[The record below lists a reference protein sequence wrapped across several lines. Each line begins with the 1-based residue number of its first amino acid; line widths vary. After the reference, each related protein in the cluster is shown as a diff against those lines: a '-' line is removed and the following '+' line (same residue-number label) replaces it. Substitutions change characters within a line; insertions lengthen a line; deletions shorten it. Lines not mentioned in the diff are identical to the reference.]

1 MKLWKKVFL
10 IVFLLFLC
18 CFNMGGFYIIRL
30 VYDTSLKTQIDAITS
45 EACYVGDEIYA
56 DLEKVSQHN
65 ALRDSNLQDCLWT
78 YGSDLRKRDVYIYYE
93 VKNKVKFNSNSNLEV
108 TKLDWEQS
116 EEKFCLDT
124 CAKIIL
130 FSQNNVNYVAVRQ
143 EFNGTLKDHTFVYL
157 YSMENYEAQ
166 WRQLRYLLPAVE
178 IGIIILLGVS
188 LAVILIHLTK
198 PLNKLSEVAKEVAA
212 GRKAERVKVNGKDEV
227 AVLAENFNCMVEQI
241 EENIEELEKS
251 ASQKQRFIDN
261 LGHELRTPL
270 TSISGY
276 AEYLKMA
283 QVSEEDKL
291 RALGYI
297 TSEGHRLQK
306 LSNTLLDLA
315 LLRTDAIEMKELPVH
330 DLLELMQIG
339 FRDPMK
345 QKKLSLITETEIET
359 VYGNFELLCSLM
371 VNLIENASRACFEGG
386 SVTVRFQYAGEQ
398 QHWVKLCVIDNGT
411 GIQKKDIDK
420 VVEPFYRVDK
430 ARSRDMGGVGL
441 GSTLC
446 QQIVQAHKGTM
457 QYESE
462 TGKGTCVTVI
472 LKDLQ
477 VEHNFLKT

>member
-10 IVFLLFLC
+10 VVFLLFLC
-18 CFNMGGFYIIRL
+18 CFNIGGIYIIQL
-30 VYDTSLKTQIDAITS
+30 VYDTSLETQIDAIAS

-56 DLEKVSQHN
+56 DLERVSQYN
-65 ALRDSNLQDCLWT
+65 GLRDSNLSDCLWT

-93 VKNKVKFNSNSNLEV
+93 VKGKGKFNSNPNLKV
-108 TKLDWEQS
+108 TKLNWEQA
-116 EEKFCLDT
+116 EEKYCLDT
-124 CAKIIL
+124 SVRIIL
-130 FSQNNVNYVAVRQ
+130 FSQDNVNYVAVRQ
-143 EFNGTLKDHTFVYL
+143 EFLGALKDHTYVYL

-178 IGIIILLGVS
+178 IFIILLLGIS
-188 LAVILIHLTK
+188 LAIVLIHMTK
-198 PLNKLSEVAKEVAA
+198 PLNQLSDVAKEVAA
-212 GRKAERVKVNGKDEV
+212 GRKAERVKVKGHDEI
-227 AVLAENFNCMVEQI
+227 ASLAENFNCMVEQI
-241 EENIEELEKS
+241 EKNIEDLEKA

-315 LLRTDAIEMKELPVH
+315 LLREDAIEMKKLPVN

-339 FRDPMK
+339 FQTPMK
-345 QKKLSLITETEIET
+345 QKGIALITETEVDTI
-359 VYGNFELLCSLM
+359 YGNFELLCSLM
-371 VNLIENASRACFEGG
+371 VNLIENASRACSEGG
-386 SVTVRFQYAGEQ
+386 SVTVRFQYADQ
-398 QHWVKLCVIDNGT
+398 QHQWVKLCVIDNGI

-446 QQIVQAHKGTM
+446 QQIVQAHKGIM
-457 QYESE
+457 KYESE

-472 LKDLQ
+472 LKNLQ
-477 VEHNFLKT
+477 VEHNFLIT